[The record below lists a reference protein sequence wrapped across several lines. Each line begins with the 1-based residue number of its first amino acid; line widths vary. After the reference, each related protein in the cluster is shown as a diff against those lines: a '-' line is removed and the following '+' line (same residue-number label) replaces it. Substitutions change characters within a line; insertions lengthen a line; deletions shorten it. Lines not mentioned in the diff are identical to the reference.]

1 MAMALLNFENTPYL
15 WTPHNGLNTHI
26 NYKNNP
32 IHYSWVAEI
41 NNRED
46 DYFYIEYM
54 YDNAFS
60 VYDLATLIEPYMM
73 NKIKTGDVTLI
84 LANSGHGYHEN
95 VEGVYKDVIIKHSID
110 PKHIIMRSE
119 SFDILE
125 EIKIISEKY
134 NLPMCRY
141 EWVTEFEKSM
151 KEYRRDTDHEL
162 PITLQNKSYSK
173 KFISYNGIWRPHRGA
188 IISML
193 SAMNIL
199 DKGIVSYNSKG
210 NSGMSSNDNYEYLH
224 KFLSYNQELKDLL
237 ESAEESI
244 RKIDR
249 IILDVEEG
257 TTVNTAAVL
266 TTDKELYE
274 NTYFSLV
281 TETSIPIKPFSYR
294 FDANTD
300 VGRILS
306 EKIFKPISLRHP
318 FLVVSNPKT
327 LELLRSL
334 GYKTFSPLIDE
345 SYDDEED
352 IAKRLLMI
360 VKEVKR
366 LCELTPVELE
376 NFLIEAG
383 KICDYNLEILMNKD
397 DYVHPRN

>member
-244 RKIDR
+244 RKLDR

-266 TTDKELYE
+266 DTDKELYE

>member
-1 MAMALLNFENTPYL
+1 MALLNFENTPYL

-210 NSGMSSNDNYEYLH
+210 NSGMSSNDNYEFLH

>member
-1 MAMALLNFENTPYL
+1 MALLNFEKTPYL
-15 WTPHNGLNTHI
+15 WTPHNGLNNHI

-32 IHYSWVAEI
+32 IHYSWVTEI
-41 NNRED
+41 NDREG
-46 DYFYIEYM
+46 DYYYIEYM

-60 VYDLATLIEPYMM
+60 VYDLATLIEPYML

-110 PKHIIMRSE
+110 PKHIILRSE
-119 SFDILE
+119 SFDMLE
-125 EIKIISEKY
+125 ELEIISKKY

-162 PITLQNKSYSK
+162 PVTLQNKSYDK

-193 SAMNIL
+193 SAMNLL
-199 DKGIVSYNSKG
+199 DKGIISYNSKG
-210 NSGMSSNDNYEYLH
+210 NSGMSSDDNYEFLH
-224 KFLSYNQELKDLL
+224 RFLSYNQELKELL

-244 RKIDR
+244 RKLDR

-257 TTVNTAAVL
+257 TTINTATVID
-266 TTDKELYE
+266 TDKEWYE

-281 TETSIPIKPFSYR
+281 TETSIPIRPFSYR

-300 VGRILS
+300 TGRILS

-318 FLVVSNPKT
+318 FLVVSNSKT

-352 IAKRLLMI
+352 VAKRLLMI
-360 VKEVKR
+360 TKEVKR

-376 NFLIEAG
+376 NFLVEAG
-383 KICDYNLEILMNKD
+383 KICDYNLEVLMNKN
-397 DYVHPRN
+397 DYVHPLN

>member
-1 MAMALLNFENTPYL
+1 MVMALLNFENTPYL

-32 IHYSWVAEI
+32 VHYSWVTEI
-41 NNRED
+41 NNREG

-188 IISML
+188 IIGML

-210 NSGMSSNDNYEYLH
+210 NSGMSSNDNYEFLH

-244 RKIDR
+244 RKLDR

-397 DYVHPRN
+397 DYVHPLN

>member
-125 EIKIISEKY
+125 EIKIISKKY

-162 PITLQNKSYSK
+162 PITLQNKSYGK

-266 TTDKELYE
+266 ATDKELYE

-281 TETSIPIKPFSYR
+281 TETSIPIRPFSHHFHY
-294 FDANTD
+294 NTD
-300 VGRILS
+300 TGRILS

-383 KICDYNLEILMNKD
+383 KICDYNIEILMNKD
-397 DYVHPRN
+397 DYVHPLN

>member
-1 MAMALLNFENTPYL
+1 
-15 WTPHNGLNTHI
+15 
-26 NYKNNP
+26 
-32 IHYSWVAEI
+32 
-41 NNRED
+41 
-46 DYFYIEYM
+46 
-54 YDNAFS
+54 
-60 VYDLATLIEPYMM
+60 
-73 NKIKTGDVTLI
+73 
-84 LANSGHGYHEN
+84 
-95 VEGVYKDVIIKHSID
+95 
-110 PKHIIMRSE
+110 
-119 SFDILE
+119 
-125 EIKIISEKY
+125 
-134 NLPMCRY
+134 MCRY

-162 PITLQNKSYSK
+162 PTTLQNKSYSK

-244 RKIDR
+244 RKLDR

-334 GYKTFSPLIDE
+334 GYKTFSPLVDE

-360 VKEVKR
+360 VREVKR